1 MRERNLDIIRDILTI
16 AGLEG
21 VRGRTDIVT
30 VPGLKGRLS
39 AHIMKYKDTPHQWM
53 SANSHLWKN
62 DDGKI
67 CKILGVAI
75 SLSRARTAD
84 NHSLQDCYAWIFG
97 DYTWKHTYTP
107 AVAAFIAAD
116 KFAAE
121 HKAEADK
128 IAAGGGGG
136 VTVPPPVEIIPTT
149 TPRKEQIG
157 ISQSQVPPG
166 TFQSRAIGT
175 THPPNN
181 PIILNAKC
189 ARDMSHKSPTKS
201 LTPNNLIN
209 PVSTPISHTSASSP
223 IVSTSAPTTTLIA
236 GGIRG
241 PDRQGQ
247 NIIVGAVISDTG
259 TETCIWGKEVKN
271 RLYDIQP
278 LSCPV
283 RLQVASGAH
292 IYVHERAKMRV
303 GEVELEGYVMPDSP
317 LSLISV
323 DDLCVQGWTYVQN
336 ALSAWY
342 IKDGFQME
350 LIREGKLW
358 VFPPESKA
366 TIHGP
371 VAAYS
376 RLTPIRKDYNPFS
389 ALTPDDDDDTEED
402 SSIPTGVPN
411 INPLSKSTVVMNPLL
426 PLHGDSDTT
435 PVVCGLVSNAAWIMH
450 SRQGHFPHS
459 DKCAHCIAARLK
471 QRARRRKGKKD
482 GSKLMMGPGLGLSLS
497 TDLMGPMPS
506 ELSAY
511 TYSINLINASNL
523 WCCFGGLE
531 NKTSAEATRV
541 CKTLELEMRTWSN
554 IHPDTRVVRIHS
566 DMGGE
571 FKSHF
576 EKWCNDLGARK
587 TGTGGYN
594 SIQNPLGELFNR
606 LGQEGMRAL
615 LSQATGCDPYY
626 FKSLWLLAL
635 KQAAYWLN
643 RSDSKTRK
651 SPWEISWGTPYV
663 HLTK

>member
-1 MRERNLDIIRDILTI
+1 MPATTTERNLVRERNLDIIRDILTI

-67 CKILGVAI
+67 CKILGVAV

-128 IAAGGGGG
+128 IAGGGGGG

-336 ALSAWY
+336 AVSAWY

-389 ALTPDDDDDTEED
+389 ALTPDDDEDTEED
-402 SSIPTGVPN
+402 SSIPQGVPN

-511 TYSINLINASNL
+511 TYSINLTNASNL

-531 NKTSAEATRV
+531 NKTSAEATR
-541 CKTLELEMRTWSN
+541 
-554 IHPDTRVVRIHS
+554 
-566 DMGGE
+566 
-571 FKSHF
+571 
-576 EKWCNDLGARK
+576 A
-587 TGTGGYN
+587 
-594 SIQNPLGELFNR
+594 
-606 LGQEGMRAL
+606 
-615 LSQATGCDPYY
+615 
-626 FKSLWLLAL
+626 
-635 KQAAYWLN
+635 
-643 RSDSKTRK
+643 
-651 SPWEISWGTPYV
+651 
-663 HLTK
+663 

>member
-107 AVAAFIAAD
+107 AVAAFIAAE

-121 HKAEADK
+121 HKAEANK
-128 IAAGGGGG
+128 IAGGGGGG

-241 PDRQGQ
+241 PDDRQGQ
-247 NIIVGAVISDTG
+247 NIILGAVISDTG

-278 LSCPV
+278 
-283 RLQVASGAH
+283 
-292 IYVHERAKMRV
+292 
-303 GEVELEGYVMPDSP
+303 
-317 LSLISV
+317 
-323 DDLCVQGWTYVQN
+323 
-336 ALSAWY
+336 
-342 IKDGFQME
+342 
-350 LIREGKLW
+350 
-358 VFPPESKA
+358 
-366 TIHGP
+366 
-371 VAAYS
+371 
-376 RLTPIRKDYNPFS
+376 
-389 ALTPDDDDDTEED
+389 
-402 SSIPTGVPN
+402 
-411 INPLSKSTVVMNPLL
+411 
-426 PLHGDSDTT
+426 
-435 PVVCGLVSNAAWIMH
+435 
-450 SRQGHFPHS
+450 
-459 DKCAHCIAARLK
+459 
-471 QRARRRKGKKD
+471 
-482 GSKLMMGPGLGLSLS
+482 
-497 TDLMGPMPS
+497 
-506 ELSAY
+506 
-511 TYSINLINASNL
+511 
-523 WCCFGGLE
+523 
-531 NKTSAEATRV
+531 
-541 CKTLELEMRTWSN
+541 
-554 IHPDTRVVRIHS
+554 
-566 DMGGE
+566 
-571 FKSHF
+571 
-576 EKWCNDLGARK
+576 
-587 TGTGGYN
+587 
-594 SIQNPLGELFNR
+594 
-606 LGQEGMRAL
+606 
-615 LSQATGCDPYY
+615 
-626 FKSLWLLAL
+626 
-635 KQAAYWLN
+635 
-643 RSDSKTRK
+643 
-651 SPWEISWGTPYV
+651 
-663 HLTK
+663 